1 MKIGKNG
8 RCGKATAVFITIVFF
23 TPCRRLPQG
32 ICKTTAAQKN
42 VSVSAGRRDCT
53 GPSIHADGYAVLPAV
68 PHAELGAHLYAL
80 AQFLLCNQSLQA
92 VNNIIRPFQMAGAA
106 DADID
111 RSHL

>member
-1 MKIGKNG
+1 MRLTSLWQEGLH
-8 RCGKATAVFITIVFF
+8 RAV
-23 TPCRRLPQG
+23 
-32 ICKTTAAQKN
+32 
-42 VSVSAGRRDCT
+42 
-53 GPSIHADGYAVLPAV
+53 IHADGYAVLTAV